1 MAGEKEVVVR
11 FTSEGLQQL
20 SAQIQEVKNLMNSGA
35 SGGSAV
41 PNTSAPIISGSGPVA
56 PSSGSSI
63 GVAQAASNAGTPRQ
77 APAPI
82 NYGLPMG
89 GNQPAPMP
97 YVQPMVP
104 LAPGMGTGQ
113 AQATAASGGIV
124 FNPANNQ
131 YDVTNTLGKT
141 IYSSTDAS
149 MAQAAAGLVGV
160 NTTLPG
166 SGGAINIPKVPTQAF
181 YKASGMEL
189 AVGGQVVAQ
198 GIPGIASPA
207 SMAMQAQALNQQVM
221 SGTMPVPVAPPGS
234 GGGGMPG
241 YLRGALGMPMIGMS
255 SALGGYFLG
264 AASVQGLSEM
274 GSAYGGYAGRLAAGH
289 TAYPIE
295 LAAGMVS
302 PALTLGFMGAGM
314 AVGSAIAPGPGTVIG
329 GMVGMGLGSI
339 ANATVGPY
347 MQQIVTK
354 GVEVKNYEAIKKAFG
369 YQTGWPI
376 APGSDQPG
384 YIPGSSSAG
393 GFEEIPEL
401 GSSAPLRKIMAS
413 MAISGFTDKGLMP
426 VMFGKGRQYSNEAV
440 ADPMIQAILSG
451 MKKPDI
457 FGRYGY
463 SSPSYLRDMGVS
475 AVMGGEY
482 DNPLI
487 QAKGLKDFAEE
498 MAQLRYK
505 QEMEGQRFERSNIAY
520 SSESRFGGY
529 QASEDEYQ
537 SMQSA
542 RSRSIS
548 NLSAQITSVK
558 KRHGEWSP
566 EYEKMLTERTKL
578 QFEQREVNYQ
588 REMLRFGET
597 ESRYG
602 LREQRS
608 SQAFGY
614 ARATG
619 TEPESLP
626 WQREAEVAGSHATAI
641 RNEMDRLRKKKLLSP
656 TQEYQMTQE
665 AEAEEY
671 RVKMIP
677 LQKQSAVWDIRE
689 QRGSTY
695 VSQTRAANMGLT
707 MLGGPNERYEAA
719 QREIEANQMLLDLE
733 RQRLANDKSLT
744 AEKKEQLRG
753 TIANLEGSQTA
764 ARIEAERAK
773 VQGHYAV
780 GMAGIGVER
789 QQIAGAYAK
798 GAGGAESTGLI
809 VAGLGATA
817 KEMAEVQKIIDA
829 PSTNPVTRAQM
840 LERQAGLWTKMYQQQ
855 GEAGAPPMSA
865 EQRIDMSNLQ
875 TQYNIATTTFAS
887 YADMRGLLQGQMGLI
902 GNRVTDLNRNRSALK
917 AKGEW
922 TPESEARYTEER
934 NSWVQQAAGTQQ
946 KLEEGWLDRLV
957 SRTWNEPGN
966 FNIIASQF
974 TKREASLF
982 AGIQTRA
989 FGGNANQSDYWR
1001 RQYPAQYTSMIGKTG
1016 TQEGFVETAMTKSGA
1031 IGSGTVEI
1039 ILKVEDGQGRSR
1051 PQNATIQLNSD
1062 TANFTRMDATIK
1074 NPRGNYQ

>member
-241 YLRGALGMPMIGMS
+241 YLRGMLGMPMIGMS
-255 SALGGYFLG
+255 SAMGGYFLG
-264 AASVQGLSEM
+264 TAAVAEAGQLGR
-274 GSAYGGYAGRLAAGH
+274 AYGGYAGRAAAGH
-289 TAYPIE
+289 TVYPQE
-295 LAAGMVS
+295 R
-302 PALTLGFMGAGM
+302 TM
-314 AVGSAIAPGPGTVIG
+314 ATMGSAFTIGGAIAGGIAGAFLGNPVIG
-329 GMVGMGLGSI
+329 AMAGMGLG
-339 ANATVGPY
+339 NVVG
-347 MQQIVTK
+347 
-354 GVEVKNYEAIKKAFG
+354 
-369 YQTGWPI
+369 
-376 APGSDQPG
+376 
-384 YIPGSSSAG
+384 SA
-393 GFEEIPEL
+393 
-401 GSSAPLRKIMAS
+401 
-413 MAISGFTDKGLMP
+413 
-426 VMFGKGRQYSNEAV
+426 
-440 ADPMIQAILSG
+440 
-451 MKKPDI
+451 
-457 FGRYGY
+457 
-463 SSPSYLRDMGVS
+463 
-475 AVMGGEY
+475 
-482 DNPLI
+482 
-487 QAKGLKDFAEE
+487 
-498 MAQLRYK
+498 
-505 QEMEGQRFERSNIAY
+505 
-520 SSESRFGGY
+520 
-529 QASEDEYQ
+529 YQ
-537 SMQSA
+537 SYWTPGLEA
-542 RSRSIS
+542 DI
-548 NLSAQITSVK
+548 
-558 KRHGEWSP
+558 
-566 EYEKMLTERTKL
+566 ERTKIAEL
-578 QFEQREVNYQ
+578 DLTFGRGLSRNYDLGHANIRRALTDMLPRGLMMSNGIAANLGTNGAWGTENLGNVMIPAMIQGQFNPSVFGRFGYGVDRNSVKAGGIAAVMSGDYGNPLVSNQGLNNFAASLGNLRYTGGIMQEQLSASKIAYQTESQFAGYTSSASEFKEVSHGQSFVLNNLKEQAKQMEKAGATADPEYYRVKTQIASIQSEKRQTSYQ
-588 REMLRFGET
+588 REMLRFGES
-597 ESRYG
+597 ESRFG
-602 LREQRS
+602 LRTQRA
-608 SQAFGY
+608 SQAFEY
-614 ARATG
+614 ERATG
-619 TEPESLP
+619 TQPEDLP
-626 WQREAEVAGSHATAI
+626 WQRQSDTFTAHAGAI
-641 RNEMDRLRKKKLLSP
+641 RGEMARLRAKKLLSP
-656 TQEYQMTQE
+656 MQEYQMTQE

-671 RVKMIP
+671 RAKMIP

-1031 IGSGTVEI
+1031 IGNGTVEI